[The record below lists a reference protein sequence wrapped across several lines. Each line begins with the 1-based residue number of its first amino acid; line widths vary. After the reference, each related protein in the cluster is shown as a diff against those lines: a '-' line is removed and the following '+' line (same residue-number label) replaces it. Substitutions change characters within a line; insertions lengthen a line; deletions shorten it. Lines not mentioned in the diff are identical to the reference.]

1 MGLVEKHATL
11 SSINNIK
18 SRMNGINSNFSLK
31 FVDQNQVFKELKLDG
46 NKARQKIKS
55 QSK

>member
-1 MGLVEKHATL
+1 MALVEKHATL
-11 SSINNIK
+11 SSIKNIK